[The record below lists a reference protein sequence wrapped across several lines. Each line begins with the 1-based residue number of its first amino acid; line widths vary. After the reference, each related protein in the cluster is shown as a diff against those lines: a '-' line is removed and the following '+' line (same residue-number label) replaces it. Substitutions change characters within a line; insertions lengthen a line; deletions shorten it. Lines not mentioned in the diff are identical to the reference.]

1 MKGSRRSSST
11 CTECLFLHVLK
22 HNLLFCFSFFSMWL
36 FLTNIHD
43 SQDSRWIS
51 LYLFY
56 HFHPLYRHLDIRWVI
71 AAESS
76 PLHIAGSWNRKWN
89 LWCTLFRIHSF
100 YTCTGSC
107 FCRRMLKTCVRLENI
122 SRVLPNLTKR
132 LIFAM
137 FKESSSFPIS
147 RS

>member
-1 MKGSRRSSST
+1 MKGSRRSSSK

-22 HNLLFCFSFFSMWL
+22 HNLLFCFSVFSIWP
-36 FLTNIHD
+36 FSTNIHD

-51 LYLFY
+51 FYPFY
-56 HFHPLYRHLDIRWVI
+56 HFHPLYRHLDISWVI

-76 PLHIAGSWNRKWN
+76 PLHIAGSQNRTWN

-100 YTCTGSC
+100 YTCTGSA
-107 FCRRMLKTCVRLENI
+107 FVRRMLKTRVRLENI

-137 FKESSSFPIS
+137 FKESFSFPIS